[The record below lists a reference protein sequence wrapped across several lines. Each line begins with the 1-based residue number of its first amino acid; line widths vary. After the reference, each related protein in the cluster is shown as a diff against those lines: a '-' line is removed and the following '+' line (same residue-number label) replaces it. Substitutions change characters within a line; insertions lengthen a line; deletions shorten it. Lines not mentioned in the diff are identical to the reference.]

1 MDEVENLK
9 RQILKE
15 YPRLDIDSEFTFR
28 CHPGVPCFNECCG
41 DVNIFLTPYDV
52 IRLKNHLGM
61 SSTEFLKKHTI
72 APMDRNLKY
81 PVILL
86 QMNSDEKKTCPFV
99 GPKGCGVY
107 ENRPWA
113 CRMYPLGLA
122 SPGDDS
128 DELDNEFYFLLKE
141 NHCKGFNEPTKF
153 TVRSWLDDQGI
164 AEYNR
169 MGELFKQLTTH
180 KYFRDNNQ
188 LPPDKVEMFFLV
200 CYDIDRFRKFV
211 FESSLLKKFIVD
223 DDTIAAIKEDDIAL
237 LKFGYNFLHF
247 SLFREPTMKIR
258 GEVVE
263 DKKKE
268 LLAKGKLSRDKEDLT
283 LD

>member
-1 MDEVENLK
+1 MKEVEDFK
-9 RQILKE
+9 RQILRE

-28 CHPGVPCFNECCG
+28 CHPGVPCFNDCCG

-52 IRLKNHLGM
+52 IRLKNRLGI
-61 SSTEFLKKHTI
+61 SSTEFLRKHTI
-72 APMDRNLKY
+72 SPMDRNLKY

-86 QMNSDEKKTCPFV
+86 QMNTNEKKTCPFV

-107 ENRPWA
+107 EDRPWA

-141 NHCKGFNEPTKF
+141 NHCKGFNEPTKY
-153 TVRSWLDDQGI
+153 TVRSWLGDQGI
-164 AEYNR
+164 QEYNV
-169 MGELFKQLTTH
+169 MGDMFKKLTTH

-211 FESSLLKKFIVD
+211 FESSMLKKFIVD
-223 DDTIAAIKEDDIAL
+223 DTTLAAIKDDDVAL

-268 LLAKGKLSRDKEDLT
+268 LLAKGKLSRDKQDLK

>member
-1 MDEVENLK
+1 MEEVENLK

-52 IRLKNHLGM
+52 IRLKNHLGI

-164 AEYNR
+164 AEYNK

-223 DDTIAAIKEDDIAL
+223 DDTIAAIKEDDIEL

-268 LLAKGKLSRDKEDLT
+268 LLAKGKLSRDKEDLK

>member
-1 MDEVENLK
+1 MREVENLK

-15 YPRLDIDSEFTFR
+15 YPRLDLDSEFTFR

-52 IRLKNHLGM
+52 IRLKNHLGI
-61 SSTEFLKKHTI
+61 SSTEFLRKHTI

-86 QMNSDEKKTCPFV
+86 QMGNDEKKKCPFV
-99 GPKGCGVY
+99 GPGGCGVY

-122 SPGDDS
+122 SPGDNS
-128 DELDNEFYFLLKE
+128 DELDNEFYFLLRE
-141 NHCKGFNEPTKF
+141 NHCKGFNEPTRF
-153 TVRSWLDDQGI
+153 TVRSWLSDQGI
-164 AEYNR
+164 EEYNQ
-169 MGELFKQLTTH
+169 MGELFKALTTH
-180 KYFRDNNQ
+180 KFFRENGQ
-188 LPPDKVEMFFLV
+188 LTPDKVEMFFLV

-211 FESSLLKKFIVD
+211 FESSLLKKFIID
-223 DDTIAAIKEDDIAL
+223 DETLAAIKEDDIAL

-263 DKKKE
+263 DKKQE
-268 LLAKGKLSRDKEDLT
+268 LLAKGKLSRDKGDLKI
-283 LD
+283 D